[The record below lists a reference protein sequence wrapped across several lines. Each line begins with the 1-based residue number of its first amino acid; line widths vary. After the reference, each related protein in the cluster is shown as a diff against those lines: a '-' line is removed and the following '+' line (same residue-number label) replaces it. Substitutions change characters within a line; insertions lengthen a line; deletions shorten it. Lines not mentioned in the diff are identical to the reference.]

1 MLVTSIAGFTCFVVV
16 DLARQG
22 SGLTTA
28 KIFATMQLM
37 GTLKF
42 VMFFMGIAFGF
53 YFELKIIFER
63 ICTIFNIEDK
73 KMIEIDPK
81 TKKLIPSTLPKKN
94 DHATQPK

>member
-1 MLVTSIAGFTCFVVV
+1 
-16 DLARQG
+16 
-22 SGLTTA
+22 
-28 KIFATMQLM
+28 MQLM